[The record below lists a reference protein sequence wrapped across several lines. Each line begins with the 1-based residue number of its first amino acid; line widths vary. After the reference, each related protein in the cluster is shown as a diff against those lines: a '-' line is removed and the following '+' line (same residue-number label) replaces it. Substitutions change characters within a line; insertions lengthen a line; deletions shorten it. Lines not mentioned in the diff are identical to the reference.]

1 MAGEWKERYEYP
13 KKFQRKR
20 SGLKSTCDNITLTWK
35 KNWGKKGPRTSKKY
49 NTHVVTQN
57 PYTLRQYYNS
67 YKCCW
72 SIILS

>member
-35 KNWGKKGPRTSKKY
+35 KKLGEERAKN
-49 NTHVVTQN
+49 
-57 PYTLRQYYNS
+57 
-67 YKCCW
+67 
-72 SIILS
+72 